1 MSSRFLA
8 LPCLMILCA
17 AACGGG
23 TSKTAAPAAAATSA
37 AASTSGTPEFGVKE
51 CDDYIA
57 KYSACVSAKAPEAS
71 RAAMAQ
77 ALDQSKAA
85 WKAAAS
91 TPEGR
96 QSLATMCTQALTAA
110 KTSMQVYGCEW

>member
-1 MSSRFLA
+1 MSPRFLA
-8 LPCLMILCA
+8 LPCLVVLCA
-17 AACGGG
+17 AACGGSA
-23 TSKTAAPAAAATSA
+23 TKTDAPAAAAAPAAASM
-37 AASTSGTPEFGVKE
+37 SGTPEFGVKE
-51 CDDYIA
+51 CDEYIA

-96 QSLATMCTQALTAA
+96 QSLAAMCTQALTAA